1 MADILEGERL
11 VWQGRPVWKWSV
23 SFMLKWGLIGLLPL
37 IIGIVQARWTSV
49 DIAPFFAVTVVFI
62 AGVVVIA
69 WIRRLDM
76 HYTVTD
82 RRLIVRRG
90 ILNRNERSASLDR
103 IQNVNTAQGL
113 FGRILN
119 FGDIEFDTA
128 GSDIGDADL
137 ALRGVNDPHQ
147 MRDLLDQEVL
157 KRDRPRSTGV

>member
-23 SFMLKWGLIGLLPL
+23 SFMLKWWLIGLIPL
-37 IIGIVQARWTSV
+37 IVGIVQARWTSFG
-49 DIAPFFAVTVVFI
+49 IAPFFAVTVVFI

>member
-1 MADILEGERL
+1 MAEILEGEKL

-23 SFMLKWGLIGLLPL
+23 SYMLKWGLVGLLPL
-37 IIGIVQARWTSV
+37 VVGVVVTRWTDV
-49 DIAPFFAVTVVFI
+49 GIAPFFAVTVVFE
-62 AGVVVIA
+62 ALVVLRA
-69 WIRRLDM
+69 WIARLDM

-90 ILNRNERSASLDR
+90 VLNRNERSASLDR

-113 FGRILN
+113 FGRALN

-128 GSDIGDADL
+128 GSDVGDADL
-137 ALRGVNDPHQ
+137 ALRGVNDPHR

-157 KRDRPRSTGV
+157 RRDRPRSTGV